1 MLKKKSAERMTGS
14 RGCQSDSRI
23 PTIKRAIH
31 WFRRDLRI
39 SDNTALFHAH
49 KQAGEILPVYILSTW
64 KKKHPWTGAHRQ
76 EFLSGCLTSLS
87 GNLKALGGSLII
99 RAGEP
104 VAELLKL
111 ARESGSEAIF
121 FNRGSDP
128 HSVKVQDLL
137 ATEAGKMGITTYGF
151 KDITIFEPGEILTKS
166 KEPFRVFTPYAR
178 AWHALEK
185 PKPFPA
191 IRDISVPAGIF
202 SLPLPSLGY
211 WHLQSE
217 GEIIEAGETMA
228 LKRFNRFLN
237 RSATAYGHNRN
248 LPSEDATS
256 RLSQDLRFGTI
267 SPRHIYFHCV
277 EAARECSTAERRSI
291 NLYVN
296 ELIWREFY
304 VQILANFP
312 GVLNHDFSDKFRGL
326 EWEENESAF
335 SRWREGTTGFPIVD
349 AGMRQLNETGY
360 MHNRVR
366 MIVAMFLTKDLH
378 IHWKNGEQYFL
389 QKLVDGEVASNNGG
403 WQWSAGTGAD
413 AAPYFRVQNPWTQTQ
428 NYDPEGEYIKRWVR
442 ELKDVSPEKFM
453 VPSSTGIARDYP
465 APMVNHAEQREKTL
479 GRFSRARH
487 L

>member
-1 MLKKKSAERMTGS
+1 MTGS

-121 FNRGSDP
+121 FNRASDP
-128 HSVKVQDLL
+128 HSVKVQDSL
-137 ATEAGKMGITTYGF
+137 ATEAGKMGIPTYGF

-237 RSATAYGHNRN
+237 RSVTAYGHNRN

-277 EAARECSTAERRSI
+277 EAARECSAAERRSI

-428 NYDPEGEYIKRWVR
+428 NYDPEGKYIKRWVR

-453 VPSSTGIARDYP
+453 VPSSTSIARGYP

-479 GRFSRARH
+479 RRFSRARQNT
-487 L
+487 